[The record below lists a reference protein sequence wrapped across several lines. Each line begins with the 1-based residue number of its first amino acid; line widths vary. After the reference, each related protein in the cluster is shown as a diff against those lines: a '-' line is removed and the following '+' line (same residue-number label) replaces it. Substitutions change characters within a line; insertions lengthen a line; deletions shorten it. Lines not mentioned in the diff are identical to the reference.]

1 MWLATFW
8 LTTWE
13 FFIFFSPLN
22 YRAAFS
28 NGSAS
33 SWRGNSSRPGS
44 SSGFVYSGQP
54 EKWRKRPYLY
64 PLLVFILL
72 RCCFCTVSSLV
83 PFPPTPISS
92 SQPVHTVPSLKKV
105 LYWYSPPHPN
115 TLRPPFLCLSLFSL
129 RCVESVQPHPVG
141 DRTQRRQP
149 LIIRL
154 PAAVQQQLQDLW
166 RPADLHRWAH
176 STDAQ
181 TLNRS
186 HLNRMGSFVLTLAQ
200 RRCYEA
206 GFRSDRVGR
215 FNLRKASVV
224 NTDCPFT
231 SLSWICLRAHSEYA
245 HCHMS

>member
-1 MWLATFW
+1 MVGNL
-8 LTTWE
+8 LINNLR
-13 FFIFFSPLN
+13 IFFFFFSLSTIELHFQT
-22 YRAAFS
+22 AAH
-28 NGSAS
+28 
-33 SWRGNSSRPGS
+33 RPEEVTHQDPVL

-83 PFPPTPISS
+83 PFPSTPISS

-115 TLRPPFLCLSLFSL
+115 TLHPPFLCLSLFSL

-149 LIIRL
+149 LIIWL

-200 RRCYEA
+200 RRCYKA

>member
-115 TLRPPFLCLSLFSL
+115 TLHPPFLCLSLFSL
-129 RCVESVQPHPVG
+129 RCVKSVQPHPVG